1 MKEKFDQI
9 KEEAF
14 EKYNQFM
21 ETLSN
26 KDKIAITRFISS
38 VVYYMQN
45 NYRIMDPFEVIASF
59 RISQPNWFDEIKS
72 LFRQYYNVIKFPTV
86 NFTEV
91 VRRLDL
97 ERFETSMQ
105 FNIASIVSMQSKD
118 AIVGGKIYYS
128 SDSGVIMSV
137 IPTNDIILSTFVLAH
152 EVAHLTLAALGVD
165 DIGEDN
171 ASLITIE
178 MLCDYFAI
186 FVYHRLTHISDKKQH
201 ENLSKTLKVIAAND
215 DIYNSDEVQVREA
228 HIKSVLD
235 SMNLI

>member
-1 MKEKFDQI
+1 MTEKFDQI

-72 LFRQYYNVIKFPTV
+72 LFRQYYNVIKFPNV

-105 FNIASIVSMQSKD
+105 FNIASIVSMQSKF
-118 AIVGGKIYYS
+118 
-128 SDSGVIMSV
+128 
-137 IPTNDIILSTFVLAH
+137 FV
-152 EVAHLTLAALGVD
+152 
-165 DIGEDN
+165 N
-171 ASLITIE
+171 
-178 MLCDYFAI
+178 F
-186 FVYHRLTHISDKKQH
+186 
-201 ENLSKTLKVIAAND
+201 
-215 DIYNSDEVQVREA
+215 
-228 HIKSVLD
+228 
-235 SMNLI
+235 

>member
-1 MKEKFDQI
+1 MTENFDKY

-14 EKYNQFM
+14 EKYDTFM

-38 VVYYMQN
+38 VVYSMQN
-45 NYRIMDPFEVIASF
+45 NYRMMDPFEVITSF
-59 RISQPNWFDEIKS
+59 RISQPNWFNEIKS
-72 LFRQYYNVIKFPTV
+72 LFRQYSSVIKFSTV

-105 FNIASIVSMQSKD
+105 FNIASIVSLQNKD

-165 DIGEDN
+165 DIGEDSI
-171 ASLITIE
+171 SLITVE

-186 FVYHRLTHISDKKQH
+186 FVYHRLTHISDKKQY
-201 ENLSKTLKVIAAND
+201 ENLTKMLKTIAAND
-215 DIYNSDEVQVREA
+215 EIYDTDEVQIREI